1 MLFCDPHF
9 CLRLVVVLV
18 QFVVHE
24 RGSRIK
30 ESLNARR
37 HTRDMVNTSRI
48 VLLVGAVLV
57 LLIVATVESGG
68 GGKGDGKRGRAAD
81 KDLTAAADEAADEQ
95 LALAL
100 QEAENKKTSNSS
112 GGYDDAQIAR
122 DEQKKEDEKTK
133 KPKVMPSLVKVKNS
147 KPSDSA
153 VRLYLYLTNIF

>member
-1 MLFCDPHF
+1 MLFRDPHF
-9 CLRLVVVLV
+9 RLRLVVVRV
-18 QFVVHE
+18 QFVGHE
-24 RGSRIK
+24 RSSRIK

-37 HTRDMVNTSRI
+37 HTREMVNTSRI
-48 VLLVGAVLV
+48 VLLIGAVLV

-81 KDLTAAADEAADEQ
+81 KDLAAAAEEAADEQ

-122 DEQKKEDEKTK
+122 MNRRKKTK
-133 KPKVMPSLVKVKNS
+133 KTRSPRLCLVWSRSRTASLLT
-147 KPSDSA
+147 A
-153 VRLYLYLTNIF
+153 LYDFIYI

>member
-1 MLFCDPHF
+1 MPGVTRNGKYLSYRIARWGSASAPHCCD
-9 CLRLVVVLV
+9 C
-18 QFVVHE
+18 
-24 RGSRIK
+24 
-30 ESLNARR
+30 
-37 HTRDMVNTSRI
+37 
-48 VLLVGAVLV
+48 
-57 LLIVATVESGG
+57 G

-81 KDLTAAADEAADEQ
+81 KDLAAAADEAADEQ

-100 QEAENKKTSNSS
+100 QEAENKKTNNSS

-153 VRLYLYLTNIF
+153 VRLYLFLTNIF